1 MKKLMSTIIAFLF
14 VFSFSTAVFATD
26 FSHYNMLCNAY
37 SEAIGYLSIVGPPK
51 FLQRSFLS

>member
-26 FSHYNMLCNAY
+26 FLHYNMLCNAY
-37 SEAIGYLSIVGPPK
+37 SEAI
-51 FLQRSFLS
+51 